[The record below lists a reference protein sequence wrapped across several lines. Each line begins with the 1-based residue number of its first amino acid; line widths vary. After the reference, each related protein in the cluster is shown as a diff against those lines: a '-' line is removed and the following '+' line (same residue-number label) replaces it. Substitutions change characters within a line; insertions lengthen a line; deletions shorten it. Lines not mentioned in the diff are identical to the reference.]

1 MKDARYS
8 RNELLKLG
16 FAELGDNVLIDRS
29 CRFYGP
35 QNMYLG
41 SNVRIDAN
49 CVFGNDRNGMR
60 IGSFVHIAVGVTI
73 LGAGGLILEDFTGL
87 AAHVCIHTSTDDYID
102 GAMTGPWAPAEFRH
116 ETSAPV
122 VLRRHAVVG
131 TGSSILPGVELGV
144 GAAIGALTLVRK
156 SVPCF
161 VVMAGNPARE
171 VAERG
176 RAMLER
182 EEKIRA
188 TFRR

>member
-1 MKDARYS
+1 M
-8 RNELLKLG
+8 LKLG

>member
-1 MKDARYS
+1 
-8 RNELLKLG
+8 
-16 FAELGDNVLIDRS
+16 
-29 CRFYGP
+29 
-35 QNMYLG
+35 
-41 SNVRIDAN
+41 
-49 CVFGNDRNGMR
+49 
-60 IGSFVHIAVGVTI
+60 
-73 LGAGGLILEDFTGL
+73 
-87 AAHVCIHTSTDDYID
+87 
-102 GAMTGPWAPAEFRH
+102 
-116 ETSAPV
+116 
-122 VLRRHAVVG
+122 
-131 TGSSILPGVELGV
+131 VELGV